1 MIRGMN
7 LRNTLAKIKDYDE
20 ALTMFNEQF
29 VIVPYVAS
37 GFIDYSN
44 YGLVNGQRIIDN
56 YETYKRIWTGNDS
69 FTITW
74 KDSVKFYN
82 TEDDLNI
89 KMEFKIGDAILGWLE
104 GYNSNNEIK
113 DDVSF
118 SEYKAQTSEQTYS
131 FRINA
136 GEFNLDTNWEFMFYK
151 IPEISKNILFRVE
164 SLERVFVGNTLVCY
178 VLNLKALNQDLAS
191 TGRAK
196 QQNVMPNSPG
206 QGYWDC
212 EVLKEFE
219 PSENLVEGKDYKRV
233 FDRWIIPNKTKMF
246 NNPVK
251 KVVIKAFGLC
261 GLSNVA
267 FWGRRARIGGDFK
280 EFGINR
286 WIFPINFQQAST
298 YTLYRTQNEQNNY
311 YWISTL
317 YPTIEFTKE
326 AFDALKSIVN
336 PYTIW
341 PSEGLMEFG
350 SNTDDQIR
358 NTNLKD
364 GEQGKVGVYTYSLF
378 GKVVNESGRNVHYPW
393 SFEVENR
400 DKMDTSMVL
409 GCKATYNA
417 NGTKKI
423 HDAMFDAFWTQ
434 KNLKVLPISKNNTL
448 NFGWTVGA
456 SYAALVAKN
465 FYTAAAMVLIGI
477 AGHYI
482 QKGLRPKLQGFSC
495 MLPAELYSFITSEC
509 KDTLTL
515 GNDTNPK
522 AKLSYFTNFEQD
534 NEINKLFNTETMNTS
549 FQADL
554 TDVIVSNQDLT
565 VQPNV
570 ETSCIGQKTYANG
583 TNVMKSGGPLLL
595 DGTYSLIAAPNDY
608 GFIIDAIHIQALFQG
623 DYSIEFLDSQGS
635 VIWSGVYQSQGKWT
649 KSIRE
654 VNTWINTSI
663 YGREN
668 MFVGKPLPWP
678 KEPEELGINIP
689 NSWGP
694 IEITQPQHVMQSWRI
709 NDEQEIR
716 HMIQNVQKITWS
728 MNYKQGKD
736 ATFLGYQQQGDYGV
750 RGSIDVKLLSFR
762 EKTLDDFNK
771 QFTEI
776 RINTSAVLNGYKK
789 QTQDSAF
796 YWGELTKTR
805 KNING
810 REVDVLE
817 SVIHRIGVE
826 FEGPIITTGI
836 YKYRENFW
844 TGQGWDQVIRNMR
857 NGLVLLQKHF
867 MNTKIYI
874 YKDDSLGDFRMIYE
888 WWTDK
893 DPYPT
898 YIKMRRFIAGNI
910 NNYYSLWNDVDW
922 WIQMKK
928 NKTKYV
934 SNGKEQ
940 TPAGIKF
947 LEYTYNRDDFKTQW
961 DYSFGYEKIKVS
973 FIQ

>member
-44 YGLVNGQRIIDN
+44 YGQINGQRIIDN
-56 YETYKRIWTGNDS
+56 YETYKRVWTGNDS

-89 KMEFKIGDAILGWLE
+89 KMEFQIGDAILGWLE

-118 SEYKAQTSEQTYS
+118 SEYKSQTSEQTYS

-219 PSENLVEGKDYKRV
+219 TRNLVEGVDYKK
-233 FDRWIIPNKTKMF
+233 FYDRWIVPNKTKRY

-326 AFDALKSIVN
+326 AFDAMKSIVN

-341 PSEGLMEFG
+341 PSEGLVEFG
-350 SNTDDQIR
+350 STTDKQIR
-358 NTNLKD
+358 ETNLKD
-364 GEQGKVGVYTYSLF
+364 GDKGEVGVYKYSLF
-378 GKVVNESGRNVHYPW
+378 GNSTRESDNVVHNPWRFDVVN
-393 SFEVENR
+393 R
-400 DKMDTSMVL
+400 DAMDTSMVL
-409 GCKATYNA
+409 GCAATYNA
-417 NGTKKI
+417 NGTKTI
-423 HDAMFDAFWTQ
+423 HDAMFDNFWTQ

-448 NFGWTVGA
+448 NFGWTIGA

-477 AGHYI
+477 AGYYI

-509 KDTLTL
+509 KDTLSL
-515 GNDTNPK
+515 GTDVNPK

-554 TDVIVSNQDLT
+554 TDIIRTTSGTMVNSQN
-565 VQPNV
+565 
-570 ETSCIGQKTYANG
+570 ETTCIGQKTYADG
-583 TNVMKSGGPLLL
+583 TNVMRDGSALLL
-595 DGTYSLIAAPNDY
+595 DGTYKLVQMDSDY

-635 VIWSGVYQSQGKWT
+635 VVWSGIYQSQGKWT

-678 KEPEELGINIP
+678 KEPEELGINLP
-689 NSWGP
+689 NAWIDIDKGT
-694 IEITQPQHVMQSWRI
+694 I
-709 NDEQEIR
+709 
-716 HMIQNVQKITWS
+716 
-728 MNYKQGKD
+728 
-736 ATFLGYQQQGDYGV
+736 YGV
-750 RGSIDVKLLSFR
+750 ENIYTINPRENKCFETLIEKQLGVTRKSFGTNGYRYEGTPRKEIIKSKRDIDLLRFDFKTIDDFYNMFSTMEFDIVTNFNGIERKFTGASIWNDALQKTRHTIDNVEYDVLKYSIRGSWVKFGGWLCGADGLL
-762 EKTLDDFNK
+762 
-771 QFTEI
+771 I
-776 RINTSAVLNGYKK
+776 RSGFGGPFYGRA
-789 QTQDSAF
+789 AF
-796 YWGELTKTR
+796 YFSFEVGI
-805 KNING
+805 NI
-810 REVDVLE
+810 D
-817 SVIHRIGVE
+817 
-826 FEGPIITTGI
+826 
-836 YKYRENFW
+836 
-844 TGQGWDQVIRNMR
+844 
-857 NGLVLLQKHF
+857 
-867 MNTKIYI
+867 IYI
-874 YKDDSLGDFRMIYE
+874 YYKNNEFRMLFEYE
-888 WWTDK
+888 V
-893 DPYPT
+893 DPPEEFWGYFGVVYLSGIISGPLPSLPT
-898 YIKMRRFIAGNI
+898 SPDPIGVKIAFAFAVKQNQGESFRDFGQPDI
-910 NNYYSLWNDVDW
+910 NLD
-922 WIQMKK
+922 
-928 NKTKYV
+928 
-934 SNGKEQ
+934 GKEWNGYI
-940 TPAGIKF
+940 PGVVEP
-947 LEYTYNRDDFKTQW
+947 EYRFKVGLKN
-961 DYSFGYEKIKVS
+961 FRIRFK
-973 FIQ
+973 

>member
-44 YGLVNGQRIIDN
+44 YGQINGQRIIDN
-56 YETYKRIWTGNDS
+56 YETYKRVWTGNDS

-89 KMEFKIGDAILGWLE
+89 KMEFQIGDAILGWLE

-118 SEYKAQTSEQTYS
+118 SEYKSQTSEQTYS

-219 PSENLVEGKDYKRV
+219 TRNLVEGVDYKK
-233 FDRWIIPNKTKMF
+233 FYDRWIVPNKTKRY

-280 EFGINR
+280 EFGVNR

-311 YWISTL
+311 YWVSTM
-317 YPTIEFTKE
+317 YPILEFTKE
-326 AFDALKSIVN
+326 AFDAMKSILN
-336 PYTIW
+336 TYTIW
-341 PSEGLMEFG
+341 PSEGFIEFG
-350 SNTDDQIR
+350 STTNDEITG
-358 NTNLKD
+358 TNLIENGIYK
-364 GEQGKVGVYTYSLF
+364 YSLF
-378 GKVVNESGRNVHYPW
+378 GNSTRESDNVVHNPWRFDVVN
-393 SFEVENR
+393 R
-400 DKMDTSMVL
+400 DTMDTSMVL

-417 NGTKKI
+417 NGTKAI
-423 HDAMFDAFWTQ
+423 HDAMFDNFWTQ
-434 KNLKVLPISKNNTL
+434 KNLKVLPISKNNSL
-448 NFGWTVGA
+448 NFGWTIGA

-477 AGHYI
+477 GAHWI

-495 MLPAELYSFITSEC
+495 MLPAELYNFMISEC
-509 KDTLTL
+509 KNTMSL
-515 GNDTNPK
+515 GQGISRV
-522 AKLSYFTNFEQD
+522 KLSYFTNFEQD

-554 TDVIVSNQDLT
+554 TDVITTTSGTMVNSQN
-565 VQPNV
+565 
-570 ETSCIGQKTYANG
+570 ETTCIGQKTYANG
-583 TNVMKSGGPLLL
+583 NNVMRDGSALLL
-595 DGTYSLIAAPNDY
+595 DGTYRLVEMDSDY

-635 VIWSGVYQSQGKWT
+635 VVWSGIYQSQGKWT
-649 KSIRE
+649 KSVRE

-678 KEPEELGINIP
+678 KEPEELGINLP
-689 NSWGP
+689 NAWSDITPEETIYAFGNTYVIDPNQDRCFETLIERQMGITRNTLSSGGYIYEGTPRKETLKSKYDIGLLRFDFKTVDDFYNMFSNMEFDVVSNFNDVERSNQHFYISKNGLQKTRHTIDNVEYDVLKYSIRGSW
-694 IEITQPQHVMQSWRI
+694 
-709 NDEQEIR
+709 
-716 HMIQNVQKITWS
+716 
-728 MNYKQGKD
+728 
-736 ATFLGYQQQGDYGV
+736 ATFDGWLSDNESELRRHLYPDVFLFLRAALHSNFTIGLD
-750 RGSIDVKLLSFR
+750 ID
-762 EKTLDDFNK
+762 
-771 QFTEI
+771 
-776 RINTSAVLNGYKK
+776 
-789 QTQDSAF
+789 
-796 YWGELTKTR
+796 
-805 KNING
+805 
-810 REVDVLE
+810 
-817 SVIHRIGVE
+817 
-826 FEGPIITTGI
+826 
-836 YKYRENFW
+836 
-844 TGQGWDQVIRNMR
+844 
-857 NGLVLLQKHF
+857 
-867 MNTKIYI
+867 IYI
-874 YKDDSLGDFRMIYE
+874 YYKDKEFRMLFEYE
-888 WWTDK
+888 TNTSERFLGAFGIEFLSKEAGRPGGPLPTLPNPTPVKAELGLTIRQAKTLYFDK
-893 DPYPT
+893 VGQPIIDYLFMWNT
-898 YIKMRRFIAGNI
+898 FYINEAPSEYRYKVGLKNFRIRF
-910 NNYYSLWNDVDW
+910 
-922 WIQMKK
+922 Q
-928 NKTKYV
+928 
-934 SNGKEQ
+934 
-940 TPAGIKF
+940 
-947 LEYTYNRDDFKTQW
+947 
-961 DYSFGYEKIKVS
+961 
-973 FIQ
+973 

>member
-37 GFIDYSN
+37 GYIDYSN

-82 TEDDLNI
+82 TEDDLDI
-89 KMEFKIGDAILGWLE
+89 KMEFQIGDAILGWLE
-104 GYNSNNEIK
+104 GYNSNNEVK

-136 GEFNLDTNWEFMFYK
+136 YEFNLDTNWEFMFYK

-219 PSENLVEGKDYKRV
+219 TRNLVEGVDYKK
-233 FDRWIIPNKTKMF
+233 FYDRWIVPNKTKRY

-326 AFDALKSIVN
+326 AFDAMKSIVN

-350 SNTDDQIR
+350 SNTDKQIR
-358 NTNLKD
+358 GTNLKD
-364 GEQGKVGVYTYSLF
+364 GDKGEVGVYKYSLF
-378 GKVVNESGRNVHYPW
+378 GSVTKQSNSNVHDPWKFDVVNRNA
-393 SFEVENR
+393 
-400 DKMDTSMVL
+400 MDTSMVL
-409 GCKATYNA
+409 GCAATYNA
-417 NGTKKI
+417 NGTKTI
-423 HDAMFDAFWTQ
+423 HDAMFDNFWTQ

-448 NFGWTVGA
+448 NFGWTIGA
-456 SYAALVAKN
+456 SYAALVANN

-477 AGHYI
+477 GAHWI

-509 KDTLTL
+509 KDTLSL
-515 GNDTNPK
+515 GTNINPK

-554 TDVIVSNQDLT
+554 TDIITTTSNA
-565 VQPNV
+565 
-570 ETSCIGQKTYANG
+570 TSYPQNQTTCIGQKTYANG
-583 TNVMKSGGPLLL
+583 TNVMKNGGPLLL
-595 DGTYSLIAAPNDY
+595 DGTYKLVEMEAEY

-635 VIWSGVYQSQGKWT
+635 VVWSGIYQSQGKWT
-649 KSIRE
+649 KSVRE

-678 KEPEELGINIP
+678 KEPEELGINLP
-689 NSWGP
+689 NAWSD
-694 IEITQPQHVMQSWRI
+694 IEKETI
-709 NDEQEIR
+709 
-716 HMIQNVQKITWS
+716 
-728 MNYKQGKD
+728 
-736 ATFLGYQQQGDYGV
+736 YGV
-750 RGSIDVKLLSFR
+750 ENTYTINPTHNRCFETLIERQMFIFLNGFTSNGYVCSGEPRNTSIKSKYEFKLLDFDY
-762 EKTLDDFNK
+762 KTIDDFYNV
-771 QFTEI
+771 FSTMEFDI
-776 RINTSAVLNGYKK
+776 VGNFNGIENSNGTRTYVTKNGL
-789 QTQDSAF
+789 Q
-796 YWGELTKTR
+796 KTR
-805 KNING
+805 HTIDNV
-810 REVDVLE
+810 EYDVLKY
-817 SVIHRIGVE
+817 SIRGTRTPFGGWVSSHDCSLRASGTYGHKAAFHFDFTIG
-826 FEGPIITTGI
+826 INI
-836 YKYRENFW
+836 
-844 TGQGWDQVIRNMR
+844 D
-857 NGLVLLQKHF
+857 
-867 MNTKIYI
+867 IYI
-874 YKDDSLGDFRMIYE
+874 YYKDRQFRMLFEYE
-888 WWTDK
+888 TNTSERFLGEFGIQYIG
-893 DPYPT
+893 PLPPGQPPQLPT
-898 YIKMRRFIAGNI
+898 APNLIPVKAELGLAINQNKSVNFRDYGQPNIAQSGYDFSSFYLGTVPPEYRFKVG
-910 NNYYSLWNDVDW
+910 LR
-922 WIQMKK
+922 
-928 NKTKYV
+928 
-934 SNGKEQ
+934 
-940 TPAGIKF
+940 KF
-947 LEYTYNRDDFKTQW
+947 RLRFQ
-961 DYSFGYEKIKVS
+961 
-973 FIQ
+973 

>member
-29 VIVPYVAS
+29 VIIPYLAS
-37 GFIDYSN
+37 GYIDYSN
-44 YGLVNGQRIIDN
+44 YGQVNGQRIIDN

-82 TEDDLNI
+82 TEDDLDI
-89 KMEFKIGDAILGWLE
+89 KMEFQIGDAILGWLE
-104 GYNSNNEIK
+104 GYNSNNDIK

-118 SEYKAQTSEQTYS
+118 SEYKSQTSEQTFS

-151 IPEISKNILFRVE
+151 VPEISKNILFRVE

-212 EVLKEFE
+212 EVLHEFQ
-219 PSENLVEGKDYKRV
+219 STHLVEGVDYKK
-233 FDRWIIPNKTKMF
+233 FYDRWLVPNKTKRY

-311 YWISTL
+311 YWVSTM
-317 YPTIEFTKE
+317 YPILEFTKE
-326 AFDALKSIVN
+326 AFDAMKSILN
-336 PYTIW
+336 TYTIW
-341 PSEGLMEFG
+341 PSEGFIEFG
-350 SNTDDQIR
+350 STTSGEITG
-358 NTNLKD
+358 TNLI
-364 GEQGKVGVYTYSLF
+364 ENGVYKYSLF
-378 GKVVNESGRNVHYPW
+378 GNTTRESNNVVHTPWRFSVVNKSA
-393 SFEVENR
+393 
-400 DKMDTSMVL
+400 MDTSMVL
-409 GCKATYNA
+409 GCAATYNA
-417 NGTKKI
+417 NGTKAI

-434 KNLKVLPISKNNTL
+434 KNLKVLPISKNNSL

-477 AGHYI
+477 GAHWI

-495 MLPAELYSFITSEC
+495 MLPAELYNFMISEC
-509 KDTLTL
+509 KNTISFTDV
-515 GNDTNPK
+515 NNPRV
-522 AKLSYFTNFEQD
+522 KLSYFTNFEQD

-554 TDVIVSNQDLT
+554 TDVIATTSGTT
-565 VQPNV
+565 VYSHV
-570 ETSCIGQKTYANG
+570 ETTCIGQKTYANG
-583 TNVMKSGGPLLL
+583 SNVMRDGSALLL
-595 DGTYSLIAAPNDY
+595 DGTYRLVEMDSDY

-623 DYSIEFLDSQGS
+623 DYSIEFLDAQGS
-635 VIWSGVYQSQGKWT
+635 VVWSGIYQSQGKWT
-649 KSIRE
+649 KSVRE

-678 KEPEELGINIP
+678 KEPEELGINLP
-689 NSWGP
+689 NAWSD
-694 IEITQPQHVMQSWRI
+694 IEKETI
-709 NDEQEIR
+709 
-716 HMIQNVQKITWS
+716 
-728 MNYKQGKD
+728 
-736 ATFLGYQQQGDYGV
+736 YGV
-750 RGSIDVKLLSFR
+750 ENLYTLNPIPQRCFERLIETQMGVTRKSFGTNGYRYEGTPRKELIKSKRDIGLLSF
-762 EKTLDDFNK
+762 
-771 QFTEI
+771 
-776 RINTSAVLNGYKK
+776 
-789 QTQDSAF
+789 
-796 YWGELTKTR
+796 
-805 KNING
+805 
-810 REVDVLE
+810 
-817 SVIHRIGVE
+817 
-826 FEGPIITTGI
+826 
-836 YKYRENFW
+836 
-844 TGQGWDQVIRNMR
+844 
-857 NGLVLLQKHF
+857 
-867 MNTKIYI
+867 
-874 YKDDSLGDFRMIYE
+874 
-888 WWTDK
+888 
-893 DPYPT
+893 
-898 YIKMRRFIAGNI
+898 
-910 NNYYSLWNDVDW
+910 
-922 WIQMKK
+922 
-928 NKTKYV
+928 
-934 SNGKEQ
+934 
-940 TPAGIKF
+940 
-947 LEYTYNRDDFKTQW
+947 DFKTVDDFYNMFSTMEFGIVTNFNGIEREFAGAYIYRDGLQKTRHTI
-961 DYSFGYEKIKVS
+961 DNVEYDVLKYSIRGSWVKFGGWVSDANGFLGRTGFGGPFYQRASFYFSFEIGLNIDVYIYYKNNEFRMLFEYEVDPPEEFWGYFGIVYLGGNTSDPTPSLPTSPNPIGVKIALAFAVAQNQGASFKDAGQPNIFLNGHEWVAYTPGFVPQEYRFKVGLKN
-973 FIQ
+973 FRIRFK

>member
-20 ALTMFNEQF
+20 ALTLFNEQF

-44 YGLVNGQRIIDN
+44 YGQVNGQRIIDN
-56 YETYKRIWTGNDS
+56 YETYKRVWTGNDS

-82 TEDDLNI
+82 TEDDLDI

-118 SEYKAQTSEQTYS
+118 SEYKSQTSEQTYS

-219 PSENLVEGKDYKRV
+219 TRNLVEGIDYKK
-233 FDRWIIPNKTKMF
+233 FYDRWIVPNKTKRY

-326 AFDALKSIVN
+326 AFDALKSMVN

-341 PSEGLMEFG
+341 PSEGLVEFG
-350 SNTDDQIR
+350 STTDGNITG
-358 NTNLKD
+358 TNPK
-364 GEQGKVGVYTYSLF
+364 ENGVYKYSLF
-378 GKVVNESGRNVHYPW
+378 GNSTRVGSNVRHEPWRFNVVNRSA
-393 SFEVENR
+393 
-400 DKMDTSMVL
+400 MDTSMIL
-409 GCKATYNA
+409 GCATTYNA
-417 NGTKKI
+417 NEQRTI

-448 NFGWTVGA
+448 NFGWTIGA

-509 KDTLTL
+509 KNTILP
-515 GNDTNPK
+515 NDSTTPK

-554 TDVIVSNQDLT
+554 TDVITSTTQAT
-565 VQPNV
+565 VNSPV
-570 ETSCIGQKTYANG
+570 ETTCIGQKTYANG
-583 TNVMKSGGPLLL
+583 ANVMKNGDPLLL
-595 DGTYSLIAAPNDY
+595 DGTYRLVEMDSDY

-635 VIWSGVYQSQGKWT
+635 VVWSGIYQSQGKWT

-654 VNTWINTSI
+654 INTWINTSI

-678 KEPEELGINIP
+678 KEPEELGINLP
-689 NSWGP
+689 NAWSDRYFSDILYASENIYIIDPNQDRCFETLIQNKMGITKNALEVDEIIYNGTPRRDTIKSKYDFGLFNFDLVTLNDFYNMFSTMEFDVVSDLNGVERLNTTRIHVTQNALQKTRHTIGNVEYDVLKYSVKGFRVPFDGWIGGP
-694 IEITQPQHVMQSWRI
+694 I
-709 NDEQEIR
+709 
-716 HMIQNVQKITWS
+716 
-728 MNYKQGKD
+728 
-736 ATFLGYQQQGDYGV
+736 GV
-750 RGSIDVKLLSFR
+750 LTRTTIPG
-762 EKTLDDFNK
+762 
-771 QFTEI
+771 FTPVI
-776 RINTSAVLNGYKK
+776 LNTRA
-789 QTQDSAF
+789 AF
-796 YWGELTKTR
+796 F
-805 KNING
+805 
-810 REVDVLE
+810 LE
-817 SVIHRIGVE
+817 STIGLN
-826 FEGPIITTGI
+826 I
-836 YKYRENFW
+836 
-844 TGQGWDQVIRNMR
+844 D
-857 NGLVLLQKHF
+857 
-867 MNTKIYI
+867 IYI
-874 YKDDSLGDFRMIYE
+874 YYKNNEFRMLFEYE
-888 WWTDK
+888 TNRSEDFLCKFGIVYRGGELSDPRPPLPTAPNPAWIKAPIGFYLKEGKKVTFSHFGQPSLDLDGKKWT
-893 DPYPT
+893 
-898 YIKMRRFIAGNI
+898 
-910 NNYYSLWNDVDW
+910 
-922 WIQMKK
+922 
-928 NKTKYV
+928 
-934 SNGKEQ
+934 
-940 TPAGIKF
+940 
-947 LEYTYNRDDFKTQW
+947 EYTPKEVPSEYRFKVGLG
-961 DYSFGYEKIKVS
+961 SLSIRFK
-973 FIQ
+973 